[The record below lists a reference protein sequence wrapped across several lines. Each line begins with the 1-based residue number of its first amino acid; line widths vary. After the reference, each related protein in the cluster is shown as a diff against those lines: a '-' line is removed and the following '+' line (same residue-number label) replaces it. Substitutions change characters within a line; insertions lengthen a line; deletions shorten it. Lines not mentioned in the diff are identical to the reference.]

1 MRDQGYK
8 GPGAH
13 DWGFVAY
20 CSIEAD
26 IFQIFLT
33 PAVLLFHMENK
44 GRI

>member
-1 MRDQGYK
+1 MLDQEYK

-20 CSIEAD
+20 CSFEAD
-26 IFQIFLT
+26 IFQIFIT
-33 PAVLLFHMENK
+33 PAVLLFHVENK